1 MTNKW
6 KISGL
11 DTWST
16 YGTVILK
23 NSYLDIMTPP
33 TPRRRLEYEY
43 PDANGTKVDV
53 VSPISFEARRYKLNI
68 LIVGNSYAQFWTN
81 YNALLGAIAKAGT
94 FTLYIADLGVTV
106 TLLYEGMPCVSKPRS
121 LRIGRIAVAYELNVF
136 ELNPANRTYGA

>member
-11 DTWST
+11 DTWT
-16 YGTVILK
+16 NYGTAILK

-33 TPRRRLEYEY
+33 TPRRRLEYDY

-53 VSPISFEARRYKLNI
+53 VSPISYEARRYKLNI
-68 LIVGNSYAQFWTN
+68 LIVANSYAQFWTN

-94 FTLYIADLGVTV
+94 FTLYIADIGITV

-121 LRIGRIAVAYELNVF
+121 LRNGRIAVAYELNVF
-136 ELNPANRTYGA
+136 EPNPTNRTYA

>member
-11 DTWST
+11 DTWT
-16 YGTVILK
+16 NYGTAILK

-33 TPRRRLEYEY
+33 TPRRRLEYDY

-68 LIVGNSYAQFWTN
+68 MIVGNTFFSV
-81 YNALLGAIAKAGT
+81 LGKSQCPVRCIAKAGT
-94 FTLYIADLGVTV
+94 FTLYVADLGVTV

-121 LRIGRIAVAYELNVF
+121 MRIGRIAVAYELNVF
-136 ELNPANRTYGA
+136 EPNPANRTYA